1 MGTAASLCKVIVEL
15 LCYDVRVMIF
25 CNVAILVMLLQ
36 FGYNVAAVVVAM
48 LLCFAMLVPL
58 PCCSTNVLWI
68 ACAVLLCPKL
78 A

>member
-48 LLCFAMLVPL
+48 LLCFAMLQYK
-58 PCCSTNVLWI
+58 
-68 ACAVLLCPKL
+68 CAVDSMCCAVVSKISINLIL
-78 A
+78 